1 MRHLLK
7 RVVTT
12 GIGVSAVILAS
23 VTAGTG
29 AGATTLTATEFG
41 NPGFESPVISTA
53 SPFYV
58 NYAAPSTAIDHWTVT
73 AGDVDL
79 VVPTYPVH
87 SGAQALDLNGYG
99 PGTIAQTFAVHP
111 GLHYSVK
118 YWVNTNGGNHWNID
132 VSSNGTSL
140 ANGNGDYANPL
151 PSVVFDG
158 SWQQWGPPDVVPTGT
173 TMTVTLTSLD
183 SGAGGVVLDD
193 FAVTYTDPGPAVTG
207 LAVASGGAK
216 VHLTGTV
223 ANGAIGQGDVT
234 GAQYRLTRGT
244 YVGPWVPMTAT
255 DGAFDEA
262 SEAVAADIAL
272 PRCVG
277 SYNIDV
283 RGVDELGNYSDV
295 YGHLT
300 NAFTVN
306 VVASGPI
313 VANSVMPA
321 TINSA
326 TDKGEPDYVV
336 DAVAGMVGTV
346 PVGTVDINY
355 KNMTPVHFVPAGTTP
370 YLFTGYGSTDLYAWH
385 SSVVNAA
392 SIQFLAAGMLSQ
404 YPRGGFYISA
414 PTQYMLPTATL
425 SQWAPGVPFDRGSV
439 VVWH

>member
-1 MRHLLK
+1 MKRLLR
-7 RVVTT
+7 RVATA
-12 GIGVSAVILAS
+12 GIGVTAVLAAS
-23 VTAGTG
+23 LTAGSF
-29 AGATTLTATEFG
+29 AGATTVTATEFG

-58 NYAAPSTAIDHWTVT
+58 NYAAPSTGIDDWSVT

-79 VVPTYPVH
+79 VVAPYPVH
-87 SGAQALDLNGYG
+87 SGSQALDLNGYG
-99 PGTIAQTFAVHP
+99 PGTITQTFAVHP
-111 GLHYSVK
+111 GLHYSVL
-118 YWVNTNGGNHWNID
+118 YWVNTNGGNDWNID
-132 VSSNGTSL
+132 VSSNGSSL
-140 ANGNGDYANPL
+140 ANGNGDYSNP
-151 PSVVFDG
+151 PGTVVIDG
-158 SWQQWGPPDVVPTGT
+158 TWQQWGPPDVVPTGT

-193 FAVTYTDPGPAVTG
+193 FVVSYTDPGPTVSGLVVTS
-207 LAVASGGAK
+207 AGAK

-244 YVGPWVPMTAT
+244 YVGPWVPMSAT
-255 DGAFDEA
+255 DGAFDEQ
-262 SEAVAADIAL
+262 SEGVAADIGL
-272 PRCVG
+272 PGYVG

-283 RGVDELGNYSDV
+283 RGVDELGYYSDV

-313 VANSVMPA
+313 VANTLA
-321 TINSA
+321 TTNSA
-326 TDKGEPDYVV
+326 TDKAMPDFVV

-355 KNMTPVHFVPAGTTP
+355 KNMTPVHFVPAGTAP

-385 SSVVNAA
+385 SDVVDAA

-404 YPRGGFYISA
+404 YPRGGFYIAA
-414 PTQYMLPTATL
+414 PVQYMLPNSTL

>member
-1 MRHLLK
+1 MKGLLK
-7 RVVTT
+7 RVITT
-12 GIGVSAVILAS
+12 GV
-23 VTAGTG
+23 G
-29 AGATTLTATEFG
+29 AGAVVLASLTAGPLAAATTVTATEFG
-41 NPGFESPVISTA
+41 NPGFESPDISGA
-53 SPFYV
+53 SLSYV
-58 NYAAPSTAIDHWTVT
+58 NYTAPSTAIDNWTVT

-79 VVPTYPVH
+79 VMAPYPVH
-87 SGAQALDLNGYG
+87 SGTQALDLNGFG

-111 GLHYSVK
+111 GLHYSIK
-118 YWVNTNGGNHWNID
+118 YWVNVNTGGNDWNID
-132 VSSNGTSL
+132 VSSNGTSI
-140 ANGNGDYANPL
+140 ANGNGDYSNPTGADM
-151 PSVVFDG
+151 FDG
-158 SWQQWGPPDVVPTGT
+158 AWQRWGPGDVVPTGT

-183 SGAGGVVLDD
+183 SGAGGVILDD
-193 FAVTYTDPGPAVTG
+193 FAVTYSDPGPDVSD

-234 GAQYRLTRGT
+234 GAQYRLIRGT
-244 YVGPWVPMTAT
+244 YVGPWVPMAAT
-255 DGAFDEA
+255 DGAFDEP
-262 SEAVAADIAL
+262 SEAVFADIAL
-272 PRCVG
+272 PRYVG
-277 SYNIDV
+277 SYDIDV
-283 RGVDELGNYSDV
+283 RGIDELGNYTDV

-313 VANSVMPA
+313 VANSTTTA
-321 TINSA
+321 NSA
-326 TDKGEPDYVV
+326 TDKAEPDFVV

-355 KNMTPVHFVPAGTTP
+355 KNMTPVHFVPAGTAP

-385 SSVVNAA
+385 SDVVNAV

-414 PTQYMLPTATL
+414 PSQYMLPTTTL